1 MNYRRKVRALSL
13 GISQIS
19 WIDESYAFLNSH
31 QRWDMPVIS
40 SDQLA
45 TLSSEANL
53 ILLKDPEKKVA
64 RKMSVAVTSFCLS
77 WLSPNSSAWE
87 IDFPSSQHLVQ
98 HFCSSCPWHCF
109 LRGLS
114 IIPKP
119 SLVLLIDQQ
128 TDAGDTDGNSENI
141 TWFTDSFLPS
151 CYFAW
156 LLTSE
161 RIIRQSGSES
171 GGVCVCVWK
180 IGMGAPGPKG
190 RRFLVWIWRKKASK
204 WGVL

>member
-19 WIDESYAFLNSH
+19 WRDESYAFLSSH

-64 RKMSVAVTSFCLS
+64 RKTSVAVTSFCLS
-77 WLSPNSSAWE
+77 WLSPSSSARE
-87 IDFPSSQHLVQ
+87 IDFPSSEHLVQ

-119 SLVLLIDQQ
+119 SLVLLMDQQ
-128 TDAGDTDGNSENI
+128 TDAGDTDGDSENI

-151 CYFAW
+151 CYLAW
-156 LLTSE
+156 LLTPE
-161 RIIRQSGSES
+161 RITRQSGSES
-171 GGVCVCVWK
+171 EECVYMCVCVCVC
-180 IGMGAPGPKG
+180 
-190 RRFLVWIWRKKASK
+190 VC
-204 WGVL
+204 V